1 MDVDE
6 FKIKIM
12 PLKDKLF
19 RIVKR
24 LLNDYETSEDALQE
38 IMIKLWDKR
47 NELEKHPNLEAL
59 VVTITKNY
67 CIDLIRTKK
76 IIPME
81 MNEEILEHHSDNP
94 EIELEKSE
102 VNNVLN
108 NAISKLPDIQKL
120 ILQLKDIEG
129 YSYEEIANILDK
141 SVGTIRVTLSRAR
154 NQLRNI
160 LVNKYKFNYEKY

>member
-1 MDVDE
+1 
-6 FKIKIM
+6 
-12 PLKDKLF
+12 
-19 RIVKR
+19 
-24 LLNDYETSEDALQE
+24 
-38 IMIKLWDKR
+38 
-47 NELEKHPNLEAL
+47 
-59 VVTITKNY
+59 
-67 CIDLIRTKK
+67 
-76 IIPME
+76 ME

-108 NAISKLPDIQKL
+108 NAISKLPDIQML
-120 ILQLKDIEG
+120 ILQLKHIEG

>member
-47 NELEKHPNLEAL
+47 NELKKHPNLEAL